1 MECLVSIAEH
11 ILTGTAVEDFLN
23 DIASLRIEIFR
34 EFPYL
39 YDGRREDELH
49 YLKLYSVTPESF
61 VIIINDGE
69 KVAGAATGMPL
80 CHETTELV
88 EPFSGTSYPVD
99 EIFYV
104 GELLFYPEHRNR
116 GMGMQLVRMVEEQ
129 IRSYSTYRYLTC
141 ATVVRP
147 DDHPL
152 RPTDYIPIDRFL
164 AHTGFS
170 LLPGITTS
178 FTWLETD
185 GVRRCHPMNFWIKE
199 MPA

>member
-1 MECLVSIAEH
+1 MVCFMAITEQ
-11 ILTGTAVEDFLN
+11 ILTGSAVEDCLN

-49 YLKLYSVTPESF
+49 YLKLYSATHESF
-61 VIIINDGE
+61 VIIVNDGE

-80 CHETTELV
+80 RHEATELV
-88 EPFSGTSYPVD
+88 EPFNGTSYPVD
-99 EIFYV
+99 EVYYV
-104 GELLFYPEHRNR
+104 GELLFYPAYRNR
-116 GMGMQLVRMVEEQ
+116 GLGLRLVAQ
-129 IRSYSTYRYLTC
+129 IVQQISFLGTYRYLTC

-152 RPTDYIPIDRFL
+152 RPADYIPIDRFL
-164 AHTGFS
+164 AHTGFNP
-170 LLPGITTS
+170 LPEITTS

-185 GVRRCHPMNFWIKE
+185 GVRRSHPMNFWIKE
-199 MPA
+199 LQA

>member
-1 MECLVSIAEH
+1 MAITEQ
-11 ILTGTAVEDFLN
+11 ILTGSAVDDCLN

-49 YLKLYSVTPESF
+49 YLKLYSVTPDSF
-61 VIIINDGE
+61 VIIVKEGE

-80 CHETTELV
+80 RHETTELV
-88 EPFSGTSYPVD
+88 EPFNGTSYPVD

-116 GMGMQLVRMVEEQ
+116 GMGMQVVRMVEEHV
-129 IRSYSTYRYLTC
+129 RSYSTYRYLTC

-147 DDHPL
+147 DNHPL
-152 RPTDYIPIDRFL
+152 RPSDYIPIDRFL
-164 AHTGFS
+164 AHTGFN
-170 LLPGITTS
+170 LLPGITMS

-185 GVRRCHPMNFWIKE
+185 GVRRSHPMNFWIKE
-199 MPA
+199 LQV

>member
-1 MECLVSIAEH
+1 MSITEH

-147 DDHPL
+147 DDHPM

>member
-1 MECLVSIAEH
+1 MAITEQ
-11 ILTGTAVEDFLN
+11 ILTGSAVDDCLN
-23 DIASLRIEIFR
+23 DIASLRIDIFR

-39 YDGRREDELH
+39 YDGRRKDELH
-49 YLKLYSVTPESF
+49 YLKLYSVTPDSF
-61 VIIINDGE
+61 VIIVKEGE

-80 CHETTELV
+80 WHEATELV

-104 GELLFYPEHRNR
+104 GELLFYPEHRNH
-116 GMGMQLVRMVEEQ
+116 GMGMQVVRMVEEQ
-129 IRSYSTYRYLTC
+129 VRSYSTYRYLTC

-147 DDHPL
+147 DNHPL
-152 RPTDYIPIDRFL
+152 RPADYIPIDRFL
-164 AHTGFS
+164 AHTGFN

-185 GVRRCHPMNFWIKE
+185 GVRRSHPMNFWIKE
-199 MPA
+199 LLV

>member
-1 MECLVSIAEH
+1 MAITEQ
-11 ILTGTAVEDFLN
+11 ILTGSAVEDSLN

-39 YDGRREDELH
+39 YDGRCEDELN
-49 YLKLYSVTPESF
+49 YLKLYSVTPDSF
-61 VIIINDGE
+61 VIIVKEGE

-80 CHETTELV
+80 RHEATELV

-116 GMGMQLVRMVEEQ
+116 GTGMQVVRMVEEQ

-141 ATVVRP
+141 ATVVRT
-147 DDHPL
+147 DDHL
-152 RPTDYIPIDRFL
+152 MRPADYIPIDRFL
-164 AHTGFS
+164 AHTGFNP
-170 LLPGITTS
+170 LLGITTS

-185 GVRRCHPMNFWIKE
+185 GVKRSHPMDFWIKE
-199 MPA
+199 LPA